1 MHIDQMANENPT
13 LETNF
18 AATPAM
24 AHKIIFMDNTEAVIN
39 KDNQISKK
47 EIFHTDLNQFIIA
60 YHQKL
65 THNNLE

>member
-24 AHKIIFMDNTEAVIN
+24 AHKIIFMDDTEAVIN
-39 KDNQISKK
+39 NKNSIIYAWQQKNC
-47 EIFHTDLNQFIIA
+47 IF
-60 YHQKL
+60 
-65 THNNLE
+65 

>member
-24 AHKIIFMDNTEAVIN
+24 AHKIIFMDDTEAVIN
-39 KDNQISKK
+39 NKNSIIYAWQQKNCIFKK
-47 EIFHTDLNQFIIA
+47 S
-60 YHQKL
+60 HQKF
-65 THNNLE
+65 